1 MERIL
6 RGEEISRL
14 MDAACRLD
22 AKASSGVPESGQI
35 GNCFY
40 FPVRHHSPVCSHHLQ
55 RVIAA
60 YQPDC
65 ILIEGPENANDLIP
79 DMVDQGTQAPFCI
92 YYSYRDKKG
101 LISEEAEDYRCY
113 YPFLDA
119 SPELVA
125 LREGKTIGAVLR
137 FMDLPYEEILI
148 SEQEGKGL
156 RGQEEKNSY
165 NDDRYLTENAFIKGV
180 VERSGLRSFE
190 EFWEHHFEM
199 EGLCKETS
207 EFLRD
212 VLHYCVLSRANTD
225 PVTMR
230 EDGCLAREAYM
241 REQIAKARKE
251 YKKVLVVTGG
261 FHVAGL
267 VGPAEWLWKDGKT
280 IGGDHAEEHE
290 AIGGDLFGIQVP
302 EGLTV
307 SLPSQKLHSIDD
319 KDKGTYLMSYS
330 MEAADLLNGY
340 CSGMPHPMFYQRIW
354 EGMQQERAVQTKNVG
369 QEQAAHS
376 KNIGQEHVAPA
387 KDEVREQ
394 ADPAEVYRQTIL
406 QFLVEVGKK
415 VRQKEG
421 YPSTFDEICAMTMS
435 TNLSLL
441 RGKPFPGVY
450 ELWDAVLSNYVKGEY
465 QLATSGPM
473 RVLRERLT
481 GNRIGKLTENAKLPP
496 LCGDFERLCHT
507 YRLDVHASTKKE
519 LTLSPFAKKRHR
531 EISAFMHRMDFL
543 GTGFTK
549 RKKGPNLRLRKDRNL
564 IREIWEYHYQ
574 PQVTS
579 VLIESAM
586 YGGTI
591 EEACRALADKGFQEE
606 TDAAA
611 ASELM
616 IWMFEMDLDFGQ
628 TKSLER
634 LHGIIQSS
642 EDFFSLTRTFSNLIM
657 LMERQELYGYEM
669 DLTPL
674 RDLVVQKLLALLGHL
689 TNVKEEDAGKVLQA
703 LKELYRVLLRAGQEE
718 ERSYFID
725 ILNKMSEAPELNA
738 LLAGGTHGLL
748 YAYGE
753 RDAEEIAK
761 TARGYLLASGEKA
774 GRAADFVR
782 GLFYVAR
789 DVIFAWDG
797 MIDMLD
803 DFLRRTDYEE
813 FLKALPQLRL
823 AFSFFTPTEMDRLAG
838 KIAKKYG
845 MQSKEFAQLKEVSAQ
860 EFAYGKA
867 LEEKVRSSLG
877 F

>member
-1 MERIL
+1 MERVL

-14 MDAACRLD
+14 MDAACRLEG
-22 AKASSGVPESGQI
+22 KS
-35 GNCFY
+35 FY
-40 FPVRHHSPVCSHHLQ
+40 FPVRHHSPACSFHLQ
-55 RVIAA
+55 KVIDA

-79 DMVDQGTQAPFCI
+79 DMVDPGTQAPFCI

-101 LISEEAEDYRCY
+101 LIDEKAEDYRCY

-125 LREGKTIGAVLR
+125 LREGKASGAVLR

-165 NDDRYLTENAFIKGV
+165 NDDRYLTENAFLKGV

-225 PVTMR
+225 PATMR

-241 REQIAKARKE
+241 REQIARARRE
-251 YKKVLVVTGG
+251 FKKVLVVTGG

-267 VGPAEWLWKDGKT
+267 VGPDAWLWKSHQMTDEKAEAKQQGT
-280 IGGDHAEEHE
+280 NGGSQAEERE
-290 AIGGDLFGIQVP
+290 AIGGDLFGTQVP
-302 EGLTV
+302 EGLTI

-354 EGMQQERAVQTKNVG
+354 EGMQQERAD
-369 QEQAAHS
+369 H
-376 KNIGQEHVAPA
+376 
-387 KDEVREQ
+387 
-394 ADPAEVYRQTIL
+394 AEIYRQTIL

-421 YPSTFDEICAMTMS
+421 YPSTFDEICAMTMC
-435 TNLSLL
+435 TNLALL
-441 RGKPFPGVY
+441 RGKAFPGVY

-465 QLATSGPM
+465 QLATDRPM

-496 LCGDFERLCHT
+496 LCGDFERVCHT

-531 EISAFMHRMDFL
+531 EISAFLHRMDFL
-543 GTGFTK
+543 GTGFAL

-574 PQVTS
+574 PKVTS

-591 EEACRALADKGFQEE
+591 EEACRALADKRFQEE
-606 TDAAA
+606 TDAGA

-616 IWMFEMDLDFGQ
+616 IWMFEMDLGFGQ

-669 DLTPL
+669 EITPL

-753 RDAEEIAK
+753 RDAEEIAQ

-813 FLKALPQLRL
+813 FLMALPQLRL

-838 KIAKKYG
+838 KVAKKYG
-845 MQSKEFAQLKEVSAQ
+845 MHTGEFADLKEVSAQ
-860 EFAYGKA
+860 EYAYGRALEAKILESFAYEFQRNG
-867 LEEKVRSSLG
+867 EG
-877 F
+877 MTQ